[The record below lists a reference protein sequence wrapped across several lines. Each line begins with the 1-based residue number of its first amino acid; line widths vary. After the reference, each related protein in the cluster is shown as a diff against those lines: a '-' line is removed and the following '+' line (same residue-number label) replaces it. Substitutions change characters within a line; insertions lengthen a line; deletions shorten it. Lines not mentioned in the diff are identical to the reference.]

1 MARKSG
7 YDFYLKRCLLPVAP
21 KKLQI
26 KINSENKTLTLMNE
40 GEINI
45 LKKAGLTDIEFE
57 CEIPQVKYPYA
68 VYKSGFKKASFF
80 LDYFENLKMNQRP
93 FQFIVSRALPSGR
106 VLFSTNIKVS
116 MESYTITEDANN
128 GFDLTVKIKLKQYR
142 EYGTKTVS
150 IQTPSEEGAQ
160 DAPAEA
166 TIQDTRETEAAPLP
180 AEPLTYT
187 VAKGDTLWGIA
198 KRFYGNGAMYTAIYN
213 ANVGVIG
220 GNPNLIYPGQSLMI
234 PTV

>member
-26 KINSENKTLTLMNE
+26 KINSKNETLTLMNE

-57 CEIPQVKYPYA
+57 CEIPQVRYPYA

-80 LDYFENLKMNQRP
+80 LDYFEELKVSQRP
-93 FQFIVSRALPSGR
+93 FQFIVSRALPSGK

-116 MESYTITEDANN
+116 MESYTVTEDVNN

-150 IQTPSEEGAQ
+150 IQVPDEEGTQ
-160 DAPAEA
+160 DEPAEA
-166 TIQDTRETEAAPLP
+166 VVQENREAEAAPLP

-187 VAKGDTLWGIA
+187 VVKGDTLWGIA
-198 KRFYGNGAMYTAIYN
+198 KRFYGNGAMYTTIYN
-213 ANVGVIG
+213 ANAGVIG
-220 GNPNLIYPGQSLMI
+220 GNPNRIYPGQSLVI
-234 PTV
+234 PTA